1 MLLFGLVQ
9 IAVGIFM
16 WLRPERIYGTFS
28 NFPSNTPYATNLVSY
43 FLGISGALFIA
54 GGLLVIF
61 GAVRPARNLNAV
73 RFAILWSLL
82 SLSSQIYAIVK
93 HYVTLGEVVWSLAV
107 FLFFLVV
114 FILFYPWPWRP
125 DSHRGLPGD

>member
-16 WLRPERIYGTFS
+16 WLRPERMYAPFNI
-28 NFPSNTPYATNLVSY
+28 PAIAAATNFASY
-43 FLGISGALFIA
+43 ILGIMGALFIA
-54 GGLLVIF
+54 SGLLVIF

-93 HYVTLGEVVWSLAV
+93 HYVTLGEVVLSLAV

-114 FILFYPWPWRP
+114 FILFYPWPWRR
-125 DSHRGLPGD
+125 DSHRGIPED